1 MSPPW
6 FGSSLEAPDTRH
18 RVVLVAAARVRGALL
33 PVVEAACASARAR
46 MVAWDG
52 EKLPDGL
59 TPTLAI
65 STLAPGERRIPDA
78 LARLMTH
85 DAPGLPLLLLT
96 HDELVRPTV
105 SLQEG
110 RVTLLGPALTAER
123 ISARVRILLADHD
136 AGSTAGTMPFGVG
149 SRARC
154 RATEQTTPHAYLG
167 TFSTG
172 GLEGDAAEHAPLVE
186 VAEDGG
192 VTVLLSVSGAPS
204 FEHLARTAEALGPSG
219 VTPSTSQALGAD
231 EDDERREILLS
242 NAIGASTGMIHC
254 SPTLEWLAHWP
265 EPTFGLLLSS
275 ATRLPPVWNFA
286 DALGRGQHTSL
297 RLPGATGDVLLAL
310 WGLPWAARPF
320 DQHRLLAAAHV
331 GGPQVLDL
339 LVSALNSAE
348 HPAAGLVM
356 ELR

>member
-1 MSPPW
+1 M
-6 FGSSLEAPDTRH
+6 EAPDTGH

-33 PVVEAACASARAR
+33 PVVEAACAAARAR
-46 MVAWDG
+46 VVTWDG
-52 EKLPDGL
+52 ERLPEGL
-59 TPTLAI
+59 HPTLAI
-65 STLAPGERRIPDA
+65 STLAPGERRIPDS

-136 AGSTAGTMPFGVG
+136 AGSTAGTMPFGLG
-149 SRARC
+149 APTRC
-154 RATEQTTPHAYLG
+154 RAHEQATPHAYLG
-167 TFSTG
+167 TLSTG
-172 GLEGDAAEHAPLVE
+172 GADGDPAEHVPLVE

-192 VTVLLSVSGAPS
+192 VTVLLSVSGAPA
-204 FEHLARTAEALGPSG
+204 FEHLARTAEALGPSTT
-219 VTPSTSQALGAD
+219 TPSFSTTPALGAD
-231 EDDERREILLS
+231 EDDERRETMLS

-254 SPTLEWLAHWP
+254 SPSLEWIAHWP

-297 RLPGATGDVLLAL
+297 RLQGATGDVLIAL
-310 WGLPWAARPF
+310 WGLTWADRPF
-320 DQHRLLAAAHV
+320 DQHRLLAAAQV

-339 LVSALNSAE
+339 LVGALNTAE